1 MSGDTPDIVLNE
13 FGDLSRKA
21 RRELLAKGIDPD
33 TAVLEYVRTAS
44 IQVIPEV
51 SPEEPA
57 ASESGAESSQDDEKP
72 VEAGAGAD
80 TTDTAVENSSES
92 TIPESALDVSTT
104 TAEVF
109 PASMSKRDIRRLLK
123 RNKPE
128 ETVVA
133 AVVAEE
139 VLDVQ
144 DDAVVDEDI
153 VESVTPGIVSSP
165 VAAAAVAAVAVT
177 ATDANVD
184 DDTGADAP
192 ASALSSSVSED
203 SDDTENDLVEDDVDE
218 EEIADEAPQT
228 IAEATAA
235 IALAEESSS
244 STTVALNEDDIE
256 PFSDTTT
263 STGIIA
269 TSSHALI
276 IPTLPEETGSIA
288 PIVPTGE
295 ILITGSILLPS
306 SIAQVGADIEHLDT
320 SEVDII
326 ADDQEIAANQD
337 LAPVSATTA
346 VSSYNT
352 SNTVQTVPRRLN
364 DRLPFILSITAAG
377 LAVAVVGL
385 FIAGSILGLF

>member
-44 IQVIPEV
+44 IQVIPEESV
-51 SPEEPA
+51 EAPA
-57 ASESGAESSQDDEKP
+57 ASESVTTSAQAEEKQ
-72 VEAGAGAD
+72 VETVANVAA
-80 TTDTAVENSSES
+80 TDAPVENSMES
-92 TIPESALDVSTT
+92 SIPESALDVSTT

-123 RNKPE
+123 RNKPT

-133 AVVAEE
+133 GLVAEE

-144 DDAVVDEDI
+144 DDSAVEEDGVDSEASGPVAAPVAVSAAAAISVAAIDSNVDED
-153 VESVTPGIVSSP
+153 
-165 VAAAAVAAVAVT
+165 AVAE
-177 ATDANVD
+177 DS
-184 DDTGADAP
+184 
-192 ASALSSSVSED
+192 ASSTSSSDPDE
-203 SDDTENDLVEDDVDE
+203 SDVIEDDVVED
-218 EEIADEAPQT
+218 EIADEAPQT

-288 PIVPTGE
+288 PVVPTGE

>member
-44 IQVIPEV
+44 IQVIPEGSV
-51 SPEEPA
+51 EEPA
-57 ASESGAESSQDDEKP
+57 ASESVTTSAQAEEKP
-72 VEAGAGAD
+72 VETVANVAA
-80 TTDTAVENSSES
+80 TDVPVENSMES
-92 TIPESALDVSTT
+92 SIPESALDVSTT

-123 RNKPE
+123 RNKPT

-133 AVVAEE
+133 GLVAEE

-144 DDAVVDEDI
+144 DDSAVEEDGVDSEASGP
-153 VESVTPGIVSSP
+153 VAAPVA
-165 VAAAAVAAVAVT
+165 VAAAAAISVAAI
-177 ATDANVD
+177 DSNVD
-184 DDTGADAP
+184 EDAVAEDS
-192 ASALSSSVSED
+192 ASSTSSSDPDE
-203 SDDTENDLVEDDVDE
+203 SDVIEDDVVED
-218 EEIADEAPQT
+218 EIADEAPQT

-235 IALAEESSS
+235 IALSEESSS

-288 PIVPTGE
+288 PVVPTGE